1 MIARFRS
8 LLIGLVW
15 FAATGI
21 VILDYPALA
30 GMPVVG

>member
-8 LLIGLVW
+8 TIIGLAW

-21 VILDYPALA
+21 AILNYPALA
-30 GMPVVG
+30 GMPIVG